1 MNSLWEIAPYTPSV
15 RITPQ
20 IPSGNFAGDFSRNS
34 RKFYGLLHDAL
45 WIGSGDLSLNS
56 LCPSKSFSGIPTR
69 VYTRIPAI
77 ISYGKLFRI
86 MEIPRRNFLRIP
98 KILVGGIPE
107 GNSADESKE
116 LKDSLEG
123 IQQQKHG

>member
-1 MNSLWEIAPYTPSV
+1 M

-34 RKFYGLLHDAL
+34 RKFYGLLYGL
-45 WIGSGDLSLNS
+45 VQEI
-56 LCPSKSFSGIPTR
+56 SFEISSAFCTG
-69 VYTRIPAI
+69 IPAI